1 MLGKRFIRPQ
11 HIKISET
18 VQKSNSKIVSKKLQ
32 NTTINLP
39 SHIFNAPTL
48 IPQASFFIH
57 FVEFL
62 PHIWIRKDQY
72 SSYVS
77 FLRNWH
83 RKTTKYERA
92 IQASVDNTGNDL
104 RHKINFE
111 NCVKNKS
118 NLFIEHSLSLK
129 KQKYLFLILGSNR
142 QWKCLI
148 RLPATRKLVFDI
160 RNAII
165 KFSCSKFKKYQIYYI
180 FHVLFMK

>member
-1 MLGKRFIRPQ
+1 MYRFLETDIGKQ
-11 HIKISET
+11 
-18 VQKSNSKIVSKKLQ
+18 Q
-32 NTTINLP
+32 
-39 SHIFNAPTL
+39 
-48 IPQASFFIH
+48 
-57 FVEFL
+57 
-62 PHIWIRKDQY
+62 
-72 SSYVS
+72 
-77 FLRNWH
+77 
-83 RKTTKYERA
+83 KYERA